1 MRAWITAVLLLDSAV
16 VRACRDHRQ
25 CHHSA
30 WCDRAGSCVPCA
42 SWRWGN
48 QSASITGSAPEHCTL
63 RGSATERSTSIPHAH
78 AHAHAHVHAQEEH
91 AHRIPVEHANRIPH
105 VGHATGTSLVL
116 PHYVSLGLNNF
127 KMELRRAATFAA
139 LSGRALCLPDMVDG
153 KTVPGVKS
161 APVKVRMVYSLD
173 DLKRFVAL
181 APEAACNAARDCV
194 HVEEHLCRKQPNRT
208 IFESGTS
215 AGRVQDLLYDNYG
228 NDACL
233 VTSGCLWSTFTLH
246 EMYLSLW
253 QHLAKP
259 SHTLSA
265 AQRAAD
271 ALFQGNPYV
280 ALHWRFEES
289 KCSRLFARQQT
300 NATLGLCFRSPNGTW
315 PITLRALAETVERMR
330 VVHGTQHVLLATD
343 GRDRGSSQ
351 LVDDFRNMLGAGV
364 VELPVDCKNCTRA
377 NWWPANMPAITAL
390 SEVEQQ
396 LMAGARFALGSAIS
410 SWFWEVCFTMAMGRE
425 DVLAFEVAMEA
436 EAMQHT
442 DKNGIVPFPQSRQS
456 LARLPFGF
464 LGYY

>member
-1 MRAWITAVLLLDSAV
+1 MLIAYLWNMPIAYHMWDMLLERLSC
-16 VRACRDHRQ
+16 CRTT
-25 CHHSA
+25 SA
-30 WCDRAGSCVPCA
+30 WGSTTSRWSCAVQQHLLPCLAGLS
-42 SWRWGN
+42 
-48 QSASITGSAPEHCTL
+48 
-63 RGSATERSTSIPHAH
+63 
-78 AHAHAHVHAQEEH
+78 
-91 AHRIPVEHANRIPH
+91 
-105 VGHATGTSLVL
+105 
-116 PHYVSLGLNNF
+116 
-127 KMELRRAATFAA
+127 A
-139 LSGRALCLPDMVDG
+139 LSGRALWPDMVDG

-194 HVEEHLCRKQPNRT
+194 HVEEHLCRKQRNRT

>member
-1 MRAWITAVLLLDSAV
+1 MRARRITAVLLFSSAV

-25 CHHSA
+25 CHHFA
-30 WCDRAGSCVPCA
+30 WCDRSGSCVPCA
-42 SWRWGN
+42 SWRWEN
-48 QSASITGSAPEHCTL
+48 QSASITGSAPEHCAL
-63 RGSATERSTSIPHAH
+63 RRSALERSARIQ
-78 AHAHAHVHAQEEH
+78 HAHVEPVH
-91 AHRIPVEHANRIPH
+91 VEHA
-105 VGHATGTSLVL
+105 AGTSLVL
-116 PHYVSLGLNNF
+116 PHYISLGLNNY

-173 DLKRFVAL
+173 KLMRFVAL
-181 APEAACNAARDCV
+181 APEAACDAARDCV
-194 HVEEHLCRKQPNRT
+194 HVEEHLCRKQRNRT
-208 IFESGTS
+208 ILESATS
-215 AGRVQDLLYDNYG
+215 AGRVQELLYDNYG
-228 NDACL
+228 SNACL

-259 SHTLSA
+259 PHTLSA

-271 ALFQGNPYV
+271 VLFQGSPYI
-280 ALHWRFEES
+280 ALHWRFEEIQ
-289 KCSRLFARQQT
+289 CSRYLARQET
-300 NATLGLCFRSPNGTW
+300 NATLGLCFRSPNGTQ
-315 PITLRALAETVERMR
+315 PITLRALAEAVERMR

-343 GRDRGSSQ
+343 GRDRGFSQ

-364 VELPVDCKNCTRA
+364 VELPIDCKNCTRA
-377 NWWPANMPAITAL
+377 NWWPANELPAVTAL

-396 LMAGARFALGSAIS
+396 LMAGARFALGSAVS

-442 DKNGIVPFPQSRQS
+442 NENGIVPFPQSRRS

-464 LGYY
+464 LGYF

>member
-1 MRAWITAVLLLDSAV
+1 MRARRITAVLLFSSAV
-16 VRACRDHRQ
+16 VRACRDHRH

-42 SWRWGN
+42 SWRHTN
-48 QSASITGSAPEHCTL
+48 QSASITGSAPEHCAL
-63 RGSATERSTSIPHAH
+63 RRSAPERSARMPHVEHASRIPH
-78 AHAHAHVHAQEEH
+78 
-91 AHRIPVEHANRIPH
+91 VEHANRIPH
-105 VGHATGTSLVL
+105 VEHATGTSLVL
-116 PHYVSLGLNNF
+116 PHYISLGLNNY

-153 KTVPGVKS
+153 KTVPGVKKT
-161 APVKVRMVYSLD
+161 PVKVRMLYSLD
-173 DLKRFVAL
+173 KLKQFVAL
-181 APEAACNAARDCV
+181 APETACNAARDCA
-194 HVEEHLCRKQPNRT
+194 HVEEHLCRKQSTRT
-208 IFESGTS
+208 ILESARS
-215 AGRVQDLLYDNYG
+215 AGYVQELLYDNYG
-228 NDACL
+228 NNACL

-259 SHTLSA
+259 PHTLSA

-280 ALHWRFEES
+280 ALHWRFEEF
-289 KCSRLFARQQT
+289 KCSRYIAMQET

-315 PITLRALAETVERMR
+315 PITLRALAEAVERMR

-343 GRDRGSSQ
+343 GRDRGFSQ

-364 VELPVDCKNCTRA
+364 VELPIDCKNCTRA
-377 NWWPANMPAITAL
+377 NWWPANELPAVTAL

-396 LMAGARFALGSAIS
+396 LMAGARFALGSAVS

-442 DKNGIVPFPQSRQS
+442 DEHGIVPFPQSRQS

-464 LGYY
+464 LGYF